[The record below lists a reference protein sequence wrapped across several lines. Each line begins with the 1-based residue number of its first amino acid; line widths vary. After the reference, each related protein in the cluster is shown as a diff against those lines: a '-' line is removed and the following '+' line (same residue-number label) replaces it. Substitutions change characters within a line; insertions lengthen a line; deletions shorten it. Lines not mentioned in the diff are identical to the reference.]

1 MLPTFPKR
9 PGRLPATKIAQIYDD
24 FRHHEGGENNAT
36 NLN

>member
-1 MLPTFPKR
+1 MLSTVPKR
-9 PGRLPATKIAQIYDD
+9 PGRLPGTKIAQIYAD